1 MTHEEISLQTK
12 QQLANAL
19 KEAMKKKPFSK
30 ITVSELVGAC
40 GMNRK
45 TFYYHFQDIYDLLVW
60 MFEQEAIGIVKNFDL
75 IVDYDEALNF
85 IMDYIEENEGILNS
99 VDSIGRDALQT
110 FFYQDFEAISR
121 SMIESAENKLG
132 KKLPDGYR
140 DWVCRFYTEG
150 LSGMMIDWMRNRGR
164 KSRDEVI
171 EYTTNMV
178 RDSLIGILNAD
189 PEKY

>member
-19 KEAMKKKPFSK
+19 KNAMKKKPFSK
-30 ITVSELVGAC
+30 ITVSELVNAC

-85 IMDYIEENEGILNS
+85 IMDYIEENESILNS
-99 VDSIGRDALQT
+99 VDSIGRDVLQT
-110 FFYQDFEAISR
+110 FFYQDFESISR
-121 SMIESAENKLG
+121 SMIESAERKLG

-150 LSGMMIDWMRNRGR
+150 LSGMMIDWMRNRNRISR
-164 KSRDEVI
+164 KEVI
-171 EYTTNMV
+171 AYTTSMV
-178 RDSLIGILNAD
+178 RDSLTGILAAQENNG
-189 PEKY
+189 

>member
-1 MTHEEISLQTK
+1 MTHEEISLQTR

-19 KEAMKKKPFSK
+19 KEAMKKIPFSK

-85 IMDYIEENEGILNS
+85 IMDYIEENESILNS
-99 VDSIGRDALQT
+99 VDSIGRDALQS
-110 FFYQDFEAISR
+110 FFYQDFESIGR

-132 KKLPDGYR
+132 KRLPDGYR
-140 DWVCRFYTEG
+140 DWVCRF
-150 LSGMMIDWMRNRGR
+150 
-164 KSRDEVI
+164 
-171 EYTTNMV
+171 
-178 RDSLIGILNAD
+178 
-189 PEKY
+189 